1 MVTIE
6 FAYMRL
12 VLYLLLVLV
21 QHGHIPILLPT
32 HFAGQEEAG
41 PVRVVTA
48 PPHMGLHILVHFRSI
63 VAACLGFA
71 PGTFWL
77 PIWSMEGTLLGCNR
91 CDRVVYNTIVTV
103 KMRS

>member
-1 MVTIE
+1 MGDAEPVPGEPGAEGDGDPESSGTGCSLLQYIRSVMFIYDQDCMVTIE
-6 FAYMRL
+6 FTYMRL

-48 PPHMGLHILVHFRSI
+48 PPHM
-63 VAACLGFA
+63 
-71 PGTFWL
+71 
-77 PIWSMEGTLLGCNR
+77 
-91 CDRVVYNTIVTV
+91 
-103 KMRS
+103 